1 MSHRIYNI
9 GIIGYGKVAH
19 IHASV
24 LKKIENANF
33 TSVCGRDR
41 IKSEQFASAY
51 KINSYTSITEM
62 IKQEKLDIVTVCTPH
77 PIHKDSTIEAINAGA
92 NVLVEKPLAISI
104 KDCDLMID
112 ASKKAKKTIGVISQ
126 RRLYPSCLRIK
137 KAIDNGKIGKPI
149 LGTVNML
156 GWRDKIYYDSDP
168 WRGTWSGEGG
178 GVLVNQAPHQIDLL
192 QWFMGSEID
201 EIYGVA
207 KNLNHPYIEVEDTAL
222 AVIKFVNG
230 SLGNIIVSNSQKP
243 GIYGKVHIHG
253 ENGSSVGVQTDGG
266 AMFIAGMSKVTEAA
280 VNDVWTIPGEEN
292 LLSNWIE
299 EDKTFFNEIDATEY
313 FHLLQIQDFID
324 AINENRKPL
333 ITVEEGKRTVEIFNA
348 IYLST
353 LENKPIKFPITSEYT
368 DYKIFLSQKMK
379 HEY

>member
-1 MSHRIYNI
+1 MSHRKYNT

-19 IHASV
+19 IHASA

-33 TSVCGRDR
+33 TAVCGRDEN
-41 IKSEQFASAY
+41 KSKQFASAY
-51 KINSYTSITEM
+51 NINSYTSITEM
-62 IKQEKLDIVTVCTPH
+62 IEKEKMDIVTVCTPH
-77 PIHKDSTIEAINAGA
+77 PIHMDSTFEAIDAGA
-92 NVLVEKPLAISI
+92 NVLVEKPMAISV
-104 KDCDLMID
+104 KHCDLMID
-112 ASKKAKKTIGVISQ
+112 ASKRAKKTIGVISQ

-137 KAIDNGKIGKPI
+137 KAIDNGKIGKPVF
-149 LGTVNML
+149 GTVNML
-156 GWRDKIYYDSDP
+156 GWRDKKYYDSDS

-222 AVIKFVNG
+222 AIIKFKNG
-230 SLGNIIVSNSQKP
+230 SLGNIVVSNSQKP
-243 GIYGKVHIHG
+243 GLFGKVHIHG

-280 VNDVWTIPGEEN
+280 VNDIWTIPGEEN

-313 FHLLQIQDFID
+313 FHFLQIKDFID

-353 LENKPIKFPITSEYT
+353 LKNKPIKFPIPSEYT
-368 DYKIFLSQKMK
+368 ESNILLS
-379 HEY
+379 Y